1 MTYLGEVKNGTV
13 ILKDNPPLEDG
24 AIVRVELVEKAAEK
38 PLPGSWAALMSF
50 QPGWAGDPAEV
61 DRLLEEIQR
70 DRDADIPLLDA
81 DE

>member
-13 ILKDNPPLEDG
+13 VLKDNPPLEEG

-38 PLPGSWAALMSF
+38 PRRGSLEALLSF
-50 QPGWAGDPAEV
+50 KPGWAGDPAEV

-70 DRDADIPLLDA
+70 DRDADLMPMD
-81 DE
+81 DTE

>member
-1 MTYLGEVKNGTV
+1 MTYLGEVRNGTV
-13 ILKDNPPLEDG
+13 VLKGNPPLREG
-24 AIVRVELVEKAAEK
+24 ALVRVELVEMPREK
-38 PLPGSWAALMSF
+38 PPRGSLEALLSF

-70 DRDADIPLLDA
+70 DRDADLMPLDD

>member
-13 ILKDNPPLEDG
+13 ILKDNPPLADG
-24 AIVRVELVEKAAEK
+24 AIVRVELVEKATEK
-38 PLPGSWAALMSF
+38 PPRGSLAALLSF
-50 QPGWAGDPAEV
+50 KAGWAGDPAEV

-70 DRDADIPLLDA
+70 DRDANLTPMDG